1 MQGTLQLFRK
11 QAQLDASAKDIKA
24 LAADGIPFEVM
35 DRDGC
40 VRVEPAL
47 TEVRH
52 KIVGGL
58 LTPKDETGD
67 CVKFATA
74 LAAKAEDLGAR
85 FVYSTN
91 IEGLDIESG
100 QVRGVVTGSD

>member
-1 MQGTLQLFRK
+1 M
-11 QAQLDASAKDIKA
+11 APDI
-24 LAADGIPFEVM
+24 
-35 DRDGC
+35 
-40 VRVEPAL
+40 
-47 TEVRH
+47 RH

-67 CVKFATA
+67 CFKFATA